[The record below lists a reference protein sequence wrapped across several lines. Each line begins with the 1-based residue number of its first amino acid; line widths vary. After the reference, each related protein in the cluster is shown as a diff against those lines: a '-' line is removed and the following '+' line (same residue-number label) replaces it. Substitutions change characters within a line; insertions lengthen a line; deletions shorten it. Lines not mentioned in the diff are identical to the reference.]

1 MTLGPEGGKNK
12 ILLQI
17 WGQYKKWYITL
28 CSMIA
33 KKTIIS
39 VAAWDVVA
47 AAPKAIPSAV
57 NRSNKKVLLIT
68 LCNGQRKMD
77 MICWHMVNHSPAAW
91 TTKPKVAWN
100 DLLFLEV
107 PLSGSVK
114 KYVGYHCLVSSIHH
128 SSVYLPLDFD
138 VPIWSM
144 SSINTNPSTNA
155 RPITEWI
162 PSSCSCVS
170 GTLAVPFA
178 FSYFCFISEQ

>member
-1 MTLGPEGGKNK
+1 MPRGALPGKRQGGIDGYELDLSRRVRGMLLNRMTLGPEGGKNK

-107 PLSGSVK
+107 PLSGSV
-114 KYVGYHCLVSSIHH
+114 
-128 SSVYLPLDFD
+128 
-138 VPIWSM
+138 
-144 SSINTNPSTNA
+144 
-155 RPITEWI
+155 
-162 PSSCSCVS
+162 
-170 GTLAVPFA
+170 
-178 FSYFCFISEQ
+178 